1 MKNGLLYY
9 YSLNVQSLTQ
19 ENSKFYFNVDFDDYM
34 LININYDEKDI
45 LHIYELL
52 KNIQKNKYHQIIV
65 NNQNQIITN
74 IDNNKYVLLK
84 YTNKNETIFLND
96 IINNN
101 IYLDV
106 KKYKIIDRTNW
117 ADLWSKKIDYFEYQI
132 QQFDNKYPLIKESIQ
147 YYIGLTENA
156 IQYSSMINDKYIT
169 LSHKRISNNIKY
181 IDFYNPL
188 NLIIDYNIRDVAEYF
203 KSKFINSYLSLEE
216 VIYYIDNILKD
227 EQLITFYTRM
237 LYPSFYFD
245 LYESII
251 EGKTKEKELLIV
263 IRKTNDYEKFLKNLY
278 KHISMKINIII
289 PEWLNL

>member
-169 LSHKRISNNIKY
+169 LSHKRISDNINY

-188 NLIIDYNIRDVAEYF
+188 NLIIDYKIRDTAEYF